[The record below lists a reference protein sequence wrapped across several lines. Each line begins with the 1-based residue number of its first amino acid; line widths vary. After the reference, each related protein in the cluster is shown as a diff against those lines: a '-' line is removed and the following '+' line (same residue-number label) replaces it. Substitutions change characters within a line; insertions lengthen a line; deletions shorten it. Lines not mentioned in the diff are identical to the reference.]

1 MKEIIQQLFEENPK
15 LATLYKT
22 DKEEFKKVLLSV
34 GKVASKH
41 LDDNGKSQELFGME
55 FIDVAE
61 LFAGVFFDY
70 KQILAHYPDSDMS
83 EALAF
88 LEHQNNPV
96 SIYLGKSKAFDTY
109 GNEISRSQFS
119 SANNIT
125 SFFQQYLYALRFCS
139 MKELANALILKD
151 NDLYD
156 AARFSN
162 VSELVRVQPALQYQR
177 KKDLPVGKFKEGTGF
192 FDCGQKTGASEECEA
207 CGNSLIIEQE
217 QAFCRN
223 CLAFYEISE
232 N

>member
-1 MKEIIQQLFEENPK
+1 MKEIIMQLFEENPK
-15 LATLYKT
+15 LAKLYKE
-22 DKEEFKKVLLSV
+22 DSEEFKRVLLSI

-41 LDDNGKSQELFGME
+41 LDKNGKSKELFGME
-55 FIDVAE
+55 FVDVAE
-61 LFAGVFFDY
+61 LFSNVFFDY

-96 SIYLGKSKAFDTY
+96 SIYLGNSKAFDTY

-125 SFFQQYLYALRFCS
+125 SFFQQYLYSLRFCS
-139 MKELANALILKD
+139 MKDLANALILKD

-162 VSELVRVQPALQYQR
+162 VAELVRVQPALQYQR

-192 FDCGQKTGASEECEA
+192 FDCGPITSTSEECAA

-223 CLAFYEISE
+223 CLSCY
-232 N
+232 

>member
-1 MKEIIQQLFEENPK
+1 MKEIIMQLFEENPK
-15 LATLYKT
+15 LAKLYKE
-22 DKEEFKKVLLSV
+22 DSEEFKRVLLSI

-41 LDDNGKSQELFGME
+41 LDKNGKSKELFGME
-55 FIDVAE
+55 FVDVAE
-61 LFAGVFFDY
+61 LFSNVFFDY

-96 SIYLGKSKAFDTY
+96 SIYLGNSKAFDTY

-125 SFFQQYLYALRFCS
+125 SFFQQYLYSLRFCS
-139 MKELANALILKD
+139 MKDLANALILKD

-162 VSELVRVQPALQYQR
+162 VAELVRIQPALQYQR
-177 KKDLPVGKFKEGTGF
+177 KKI
-192 FDCGQKTGASEECEA
+192 CQ
-207 CGNSLIIEQE
+207 
-217 QAFCRN
+217 
-223 CLAFYEISE
+223 
-232 N
+232 

>member
-1 MKEIIQQLFEENPK
+1 MKEIIMQLFEENPK
-15 LATLYKT
+15 LAKLYKE
-22 DKEEFKKVLLSV
+22 DSEEFKRVLLSI

-41 LDDNGKSQELFGME
+41 LDKNGKSKELFGME

-61 LFAGVFFDY
+61 LFSNVFFDY

-96 SIYLGKSKAFDTY
+96 SIYLGNSKAFDTY

-125 SFFQQYLYALRFCS
+125 SFFQQYLYSLRFCS
-139 MKELANALILKD
+139 MKDLANALILKD

-162 VSELVRVQPALQYQR
+162 VAELVRVQPALQYQR

-192 FDCGQKTGASEECEA
+192 FDCGPITSTSEDCAA
-207 CGNSLIIEQE
+207 CGNLLIIEQE

-223 CLAFYEISE
+223 CLSCYEISE